1 MATSRSGATTP
12 KALIAISSTAM
23 SALCRFEHDHRDAA
37 IDRPRLVVLVAGVE
51 LRRELP
57 ETFAL
62 GALGFAGDVALGPAV
77 SGGFHLRV
85 RLHVVI
91 PGIDILKAL
100 LRGAGD
106 RTT

>member
-1 MATSRSGATTP
+1 MA
-12 KALIAISSTAM
+12 
-23 SALCRFEHDHRDAA
+23 
-37 IDRPRLVVLVAGVE
+37 RPRLVFLVAGVE

-57 ETFAL
+57 EPFAL
-62 GALGFAGDVALGPAV
+62 GALGLAGDVSLRAAV
-77 SGGFHLRV
+77 SARFDLRA
-85 RLHVVI
+85 RLQVVI